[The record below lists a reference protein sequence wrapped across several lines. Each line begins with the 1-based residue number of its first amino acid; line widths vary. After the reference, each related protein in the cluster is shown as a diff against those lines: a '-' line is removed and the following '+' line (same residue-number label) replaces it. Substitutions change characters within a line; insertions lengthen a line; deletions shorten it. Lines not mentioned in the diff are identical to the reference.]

1 VADDFQRITP
11 QLLAVLAALL
21 DAPNHETHGWPLMK
35 ATGLCGPSVYRNLER
50 CEDAGLVSS
59 RWEDSAE
66 PGKPRRRLYRLSP
79 DGAARARALL
89 AERRHTPVPGRLRT
103 VGGIA

>member
-1 VADDFQRITP
+1 
-11 QLLAVLAALL
+11 
-21 DAPNHETHGWPLMK
+21 MK
-35 ATGLCGPSVYRNLER
+35 ATGLGGPSVYRILER

-59 RWEDSAE
+59 RWEEDAQ

-89 AERRHTPVPGRLRT
+89 AERRQARIPGRLRAA
-103 VGGIA
+103 GGIA